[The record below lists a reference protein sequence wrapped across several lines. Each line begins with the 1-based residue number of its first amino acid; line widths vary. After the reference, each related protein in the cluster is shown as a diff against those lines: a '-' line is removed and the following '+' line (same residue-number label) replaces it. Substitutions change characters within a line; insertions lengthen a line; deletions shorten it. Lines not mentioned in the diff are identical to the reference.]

1 MFSPIYSMSL
11 ASDRRVSAAARFH
24 AEQEEQT
31 KRRGNLSRRL
41 GPVFAE
47 MAAQA
52 ANAQQG
58 PQIGPARGGKSQS
71 HASPYKACKPAHGGD
86 PA

>member
-1 MFSPIYSMSL
+1 MNQSHA
-11 ASDRRVSAAARFH
+11 AS
-24 AEQEEQT
+24 
-31 KRRGNLSRRL
+31 LSRRL

-58 PQIGPARGGKSQS
+58 PKSGQQGGGKSQS
-71 HASPYKACKPAHGGD
+71 HASPF
-86 PA
+86 

>member
-11 ASDRRVSAAARFH
+11 AADRRVSAAARLH
-24 AEQEEQT
+24 AEQEEQA
-31 KRRGNLSRRL
+31 KRRVNLSRRL

-52 ANAQQG
+52 ANAQQD
-58 PQIGPARGGKSQS
+58 RVLVFKER
-71 HASPYKACKPAHGGD
+71 KA
-86 PA
+86 